1 MTIHYEAWLTSRAL
15 PLELMTPEF
24 PPERAPFRP
33 GVYWTRGISNAGK
46 TITGW
51 SMWDGS
57 EWGATSFTPFF
68 ANDVI
73 WPARYQRK
81 YWRGLNRPIAG

>member
-1 MTIHYEAWLTSRAL
+1 MTIHYEDWLTSRAL

-24 PPERAPFRP
+24 PPEHPPYHP
-33 GVYWTRGISNAGK
+33 GVYWTRCVTDAGR

-57 EWGATSFTPFF
+57 AWGVAVVIPFF
-68 ANDVI
+68 ANVQ
-73 WPARYQRK
+73 YGTSHHQRK